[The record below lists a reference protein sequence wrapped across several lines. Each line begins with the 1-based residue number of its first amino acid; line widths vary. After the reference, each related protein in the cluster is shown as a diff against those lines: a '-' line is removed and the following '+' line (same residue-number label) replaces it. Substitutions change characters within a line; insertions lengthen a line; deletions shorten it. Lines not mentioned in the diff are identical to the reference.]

1 MLASNAIIMPVLGM
15 NQDSGKIV
23 RWLIAEGQAVKKGE
37 PLLEVET
44 DKAVAEIEAPATGI
58 LGKVS
63 AQEGDDV
70 PVGTVIAVILPDHQP
85 QDQPVV
91 AAGPSPQAKPAGPEI
106 PAPKASPIAARIAAE
121 HNLDLALV
129 HSDGGRV
136 EKADVLA
143 YIQAQ
148 KVTGRQPASPKAR
161 RLAAE
166 RALDLAALKGSGPD
180 GAVLAADVEAAIHRP
195 AASAQS
201 EPTLPGPPVVPPA
214 ILPLAATEVSE
225 PEAPF
230 SEISPSSIWRIMS
243 ERTAAAWKEAPHFFL
258 MREVDAT
265 RLIAW
270 REVAQKE
277 AGVKVT
283 YTDLLV
289 RLAAF
294 ALRKHPRLNARF
306 QSGKIQ
312 LLTEIN
318 IGIATAV
325 EDGLVVPVI
334 HFADKHSITE
344 IASTRLELVERARS
358 GRLHPE
364 DISGG
369 TFTISNLGMYGVDAF
384 LAVLNT
390 PQAAILAVGRIAE
403 RVVAVAGQ
411 PAVRPVMGLS
421 LSFDHRVVDG
431 ARGAMFLDTLA
442 RLIEEPLTLFS

>member
-1 MLASNAIIMPVLGM
+1 MLASNSIIMPVLGM

-23 RWLIAEGQAVKKGE
+23 RWLVAEGQAVKKGE

-44 DKAVAEIEAPATGI
+44 DKAVAEIEAPASGV

-63 AQEGDDV
+63 AREGDDV
-70 PVGTVIAVILPDHQP
+70 PVGTLIAVILPDGQP
-85 QDQPVV
+85 QEQPAV
-91 AAGPSPQAKPAGPEI
+91 AAQPYPPAKPAAPQI
-106 PAPKASPIAARIAAE
+106 TAPKASPIAARIAAE

-148 KVTGRQPASPKAR
+148 QKIGRQPASPKAR

-166 RALDLAALKGSGPD
+166 RKLDLAALKGSGPG
-180 GAVLAADVEAAIHRP
+180 GAVLAADVEASAVQSAAFPQTAPPQVSP
-195 AASAQS
+195 AS
-201 EPTLPGPPVVPPA
+201 LPPA
-214 ILPLAATEVSE
+214 ETEGWGAEV
-225 PEAPF
+225 PF
-230 SEISPSSIWRIMS
+230 SEISPSSIGRIMS
-243 ERTAAAWKEAPHFFL
+243 ERTAAAWREAPHFFL

-270 REVAQKE
+270 REIAGIE
-277 AGVKVT
+277 TGVKVT

-289 RLAAF
+289 RLATF

-312 LLTEIN
+312 LLGEIN
-318 IGIATAV
+318 IGIAAAV

-334 HFADKHSITE
+334 HSADLLSITE

-358 GRLHPE
+358 GRLRPE

-369 TFTISNLGMYGVDAF
+369 TFTISNLGMYGVDTF
-384 LAVLNT
+384 LAVLNP

-411 PAVRPVMGLS
+411 PTVRPVMGLS
-421 LSFDHRVVDG
+421 LSFDHRVIDG

-442 RLIEEPLTLFS
+442 RLIEEPLTLVS

>member
-1 MLASNAIIMPVLGM
+1 MLASNSIIMPVLGM

-23 RWLIAEGQAVKKGE
+23 RWLVAEGQPVNKGE

-63 AQEGDDV
+63 AREGDEV
-70 PVGTVIAVILPDHQP
+70 PVGTLIAVILPEGQP
-85 QDQPVV
+85 QDQPAV
-91 AAGPSPQAKPAGPEI
+91 AAQPSPQAKPAAPQI

-129 HSDGGRV
+129 HADGGRV

-143 YIQAQ
+143 YIEAQ
-148 KVTGRQPASPKAR
+148 KKTGRQPASPKAR

-166 RALDLAALKGSGPD
+166 RKLDLAALKGSGPG
-180 GAVLAADVEAAIHRP
+180 GAVLTADVEASTVQP
-195 AASAQS
+195 AAVPQS
-201 EPTLPGPPVVPPA
+201 EPTLPGQPQVPPA
-214 ILPLAATEVSE
+214 SLPPAQTGGLGAEV
-225 PEAPF
+225 PF
-230 SEISPSSIWRIMS
+230 SEISPSSIGRIMS
-243 ERTAAAWKEAPHFFL
+243 ERTAAAWREAPHFFL

-270 REVAQKE
+270 REA
-277 AGVKVT
+277 AGVETGVKIT

-312 LLTEIN
+312 LLEEIN
-318 IGIATAV
+318 IGIAAAV

-334 HFADKHSITE
+334 HSADEKSVTQ

-358 GRLHPE
+358 GRLRPE

-384 LAVLNT
+384 LAVLNP

-442 RLIEEPLTLFS
+442 RLVEEPLTLIS

>member
-1 MLASNAIIMPVLGM
+1 M
-15 NQDSGKIV
+15 
-23 RWLIAEGQAVKKGE
+23 
-37 PLLEVET
+37 ET

-63 AQEGDDV
+63 AREGDDV
-70 PVGTVIAVILPDHQP
+70 PVGTLIAVILPDGQP
-85 QDQPVV
+85 QDQPAV
-91 AAGPSPQAKPAGPEI
+91 AAQPSPQPKPAAPQN

-129 HSDGGRV
+129 HSDGGHV

-143 YIQAQ
+143 YIEAQ
-148 KVTGRQPASPKAR
+148 KKTGRQPASPKAR

-166 RALDLAALKGSGPD
+166 RKLDLAALKGSGPG
-180 GAVLAADVEAAIHRP
+180 GAVLAADVEASTVQP
-195 AASAQS
+195 AAFPQSA
-201 EPTLPGPPVVPPA
+201 PPQVSPA
-214 ILPLAATEVSE
+214 ILPLAETGGSGTEV
-225 PEAPF
+225 PF
-230 SEISPSSIWRIMS
+230 SEISPSSIGRIMS
-243 ERTAAAWKEAPHFFL
+243 ERTAAAWREAPHFFL

-270 REVAQKE
+270 REA
-277 AGVKVT
+277 AGVETGVKIT

-312 LLTEIN
+312 LLGEIN
-318 IGIATAV
+318 IGIAAAV

-334 HFADKHSITE
+334 HSADEKSVTQ

-358 GRLHPE
+358 GRLRPE

-384 LAVLNT
+384 LAVLNP

-442 RLIEEPLTLFS
+442 RLIEEPLTLIS

>member
-1 MLASNAIIMPVLGM
+1 MLASNEIIMPVLGM
-15 NQDSGKIV
+15 NQDFGKIV

-58 LGKVS
+58 LGRVS
-63 AQEGDDV
+63 AHEGDDV
-70 PVGTVIAVILPDHQP
+70 PVGTVIAVILLNGQP
-85 QDQPVV
+85 QDQPV
-91 AAGPSPQAKPAGPEI
+91 AAAQPSSQVKPAGPEI

-129 HSDGGRV
+129 RSDGGRV

-143 YIQAQ
+143 YIEGQ
-148 KVTGRQPASPKAR
+148 KKTGRQPASPKAR

-166 RALDLAALKGSGPD
+166 RKLDLAALKGSGPY
-180 GAVLAADVEAAIHRP
+180 GAILAADVEAAIGQP

-201 EPTLPGPPVVPPA
+201 ELTLSAPPVVSPS
-214 ILPLAATEVSE
+214 ILPLAETKVPESE
-225 PEAPF
+225 ASF
-230 SEISPSSIWRIMS
+230 SEISPGSIWRIMS
-243 ERTAAAWKEAPHFFL
+243 ERTAAAWRDAPHFFL

-270 REVAQKE
+270 REIAQKE
-277 AGVKVT
+277 TDFKLT

-289 RLAAF
+289 KLAAF

-334 HFADKHSITE
+334 HSVDLQSVTE
-344 IASTRLELVERARS
+344 IASARAGLVERARS
-358 GRLHPE
+358 SRLRPE
-364 DISGG
+364 EISGG

-384 LAVLNT
+384 LAVLNP
-390 PQAAILAVGRIAE
+390 PQAAILAVGRIAD

-411 PAVRPVMGLS
+411 PAVRPMMGLS
-421 LSFDHRVVDG
+421 LSLDHRVVDG